1 MNNKSIGF
9 ALISVLAFAVMN
21 VSVKFLPHIS
31 FVELVWF
38 RSMISLVITVTYLR
52 SIKVSVWGTGDN
64 KKLLYMRGIFGVT
77 ALSLFFYTLQ
87 KLPLATAITL
97 QYLSPIFTAIF
108 AVLFLGE
115 TVRRIQWLWFA
126 VAFIGILVVRG
137 SAEGISWGIFIAGIA
152 SAALAGAAYTV
163 ISKLKNRE
171 HPVVVVFYFPLVAIP
186 TMSIFLPSI
195 WTTPVGVDW
204 IFILLMGVSTQ
215 FGQVYLTKAYQAA
228 DASKV
233 AIFKYLGV
241 IFGLGFD
248 LVLFNI
254 RHSYGVLFGIG
265 LVVLGVFLQ
274 VMSKNAR
281 IITKL

>member
-1 MNNKSIGF
+1 
-9 ALISVLAFAVMN
+9 
-21 VSVKFLPHIS
+21 
-31 FVELVWF
+31 
-38 RSMISLVITVTYLR
+38 
-52 SIKVSVWGTGDN
+52 
-64 KKLLYMRGIFGVT
+64 
-77 ALSLFFYTLQ
+77 
-87 KLPLATAITL
+87 
-97 QYLSPIFTAIF
+97 
-108 AVLFLGE
+108 
-115 TVRRIQWLWFA
+115 
-126 VAFIGILVVRG
+126 VRG

-186 TMSIFLPSI
+186 TMSIFLPSL
-195 WTTPVGVDW
+195 WTMPTGTDW

-215 FGQVYLTKAYQAA
+215 FGQVYLTKAYQEA

-274 VMSKNAR
+274 VVSKNSR
-281 IITKL
+281 MITKL